1 MFSFLRKGSI
11 GIAFVCGIFL
21 LINLLIDIIPTNGD
35 YGSLWIIIP
44 CMGVLW
50 GVCFYFYKK
59 ED

>member
-44 CMGVLW
+44 CMAVMLGILMYYT
-50 GVCFYFYKK
+50 GKK
-59 ED
+59 